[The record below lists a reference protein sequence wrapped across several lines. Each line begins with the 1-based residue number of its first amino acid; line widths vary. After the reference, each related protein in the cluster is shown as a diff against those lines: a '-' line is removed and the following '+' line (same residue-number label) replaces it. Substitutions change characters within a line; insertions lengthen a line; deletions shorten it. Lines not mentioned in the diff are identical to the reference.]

1 LSALRD
7 RLVEGVLEQVTDAQ
21 LTGHPTDRL
30 PGHASL
36 VFKNVESNLLLM
48 HLDQRGIA
56 ASSGSACKVGD
67 PKPSPILEALGYGPE
82 WTRGGLRLTLGHST
96 TEDDIDVVLS
106 ALPDAIAQIRRITAH
121 A

>member
-1 LSALRD
+1 MSERESPTTSLEVRD

-48 HLDQRGIA
+48 HLDQRGKG
-56 ASSGSACKVGD
+56 SGD
-67 PKPSPILEALGYGPE
+67 
-82 WTRGGLRLTLGHST
+82 
-96 TEDDIDVVLS
+96 
-106 ALPDAIAQIRRITAH
+106 
-121 A
+121 